1 MFTIVSR
8 VSIVVLY
15 HMVNW
20 VAETETN
27 LSSFNFKLDDLCK
40 DTGEGR
46 DPEGGGSSP
55 SVGGQPGTSLVLV
68 LPSCVCVMPQSF
80 PHELRWFFKN

>member
-27 LSSFNFKLDDLCK
+27 LSSFKLKLDDLCK
-40 DTGEGR
+40 DTGDVR
-46 DPEGGGSSP
+46 DPEGGGAARQW
-55 SVGGQPGTSLVLV
+55 GQPGASLVLV
-68 LPSCVCVMPQSF
+68 LSSCVCVLPQSL
-80 PHELRWFFKN
+80 PHELRWFFKS

>member
-20 VAETETN
+20 VAEAETN
-27 LSSFNFKLDDLCK
+27 LNSFKLKLDDLCK
-40 DTGEGR
+40 DTGDVR
-46 DPEGGGSSP
+46 DPEGRGSSL
-55 SVGGQPGTSLVLV
+55 SVGGQPGASLV
-68 LPSCVCVMPQSF
+68 
-80 PHELRWFFKN
+80 